1 MGHSNTHLVGRAH
14 RGQGVCLGQ
23 DDSMPSQQEQSVD
36 ASRVLAV
43 ILGGGQGTRLFPLT
57 RERAKP
63 AVPLAGKYRLVDIP
77 ISNCINAGIKRMYLL
92 TQFNSASLH
101 RHVSLSYKF
110 DHFTRGFVEVLA
122 AEQTLSDSSW
132 YQGTADAVRQHLGH
146 FLNHRFDYF
155 LILSGDQLYN
165 MDFRRVIEQHIKNEA
180 ELTVATIPV
189 DRNAASGFG
198 IMQIDEQHQIR
209 EFVEKPQDPTVI
221 DSLRIPADTR
231 TDLGLGND
239 EDQFLAS
246 MGIYVFNRDVMLEYL
261 DSEHIDFGK
270 HIIPEA
276 IEKCRSYS
284 YVYQGYWEDVGTI
297 RTFFEANLDAASEL
311 PKFNFFDMEAPIFTR
326 PRFLPASK
334 INGAAIDHA
343 VLSDGCIIS
352 RAQISH
358 SIVGVRSLVGD
369 GTMLQRVVMMGGDYY
384 ESKASIAKHSGSGEP
399 PIGIGS
405 NTRIQNAIIDKNAR
419 IGDNCIISPA
429 GKEENCDGDL
439 YYVRDGIVII
449 PKSAVIPDNTVI

>member
-1 MGHSNTHLVGRAH
+1 MPEDHDQS
-14 RGQGVCLGQ
+14 LG
-23 DDSMPSQQEQSVD
+23 SES
-36 ASRVLAV
+36 VLAV
-43 ILGGGQGTRLFPLT
+43 ILGGGRGARLFPLT

-77 ISNCINAGIKRMYLL
+77 ISNCINSGIKRMYLL

-101 RHVSLSYKF
+101 RHVSQSYKF

-132 YQGTADAVRQHLGH
+132 FQGTADAVRKHMGH
-146 FLNHRFDYF
+146 FLNHRFDYI

-165 MDFRRVIEQHIKNEA
+165 MNFHQVLTQHIRNQA

-189 DRNAASGFG
+189 NRGAVTDFG
-198 IMQIDEQHQIR
+198 IMKIDEEHRIR
-209 EFVEKPQDPTVI
+209 EFVEKPKEQEVI
-221 DSLRIPADTR
+221 DSLKLSDATCQDLRISA
-231 TDLGLGND
+231 TD
-239 EDQFLAS
+239 EQFLAS
-246 MGIYVFNRDVMLEYL
+246 MGIYVFNRDVLVSLLEN
-261 DSEHIDFGK
+261 DHADFGK

-276 IEKCRSYS
+276 IRTRRAYS

-297 RTFFEANLDAASEL
+297 KTFFDANLDAASEL
-311 PKFNFFDMEAPIFTR
+311 PKFNFFDMSSPIYTR

-343 VLSDGCIIS
+343 VLSDGCIIN
-352 RAQISH
+352 RAQISD

-369 GTMLQRVVMMGGDYY
+369 GTMIQRVVMMGADYY
-384 ESKASIAKHSGSGEP
+384 ETDSSIDYNVSINRP

-419 IGDNCIISPA
+419 IGNNCVVSPA
-429 GKEENCDGDL
+429 GKDVNMDGDGF
-439 YYVRDGIVII
+439 YVRDGIVII
-449 PKSAVIPDNTVI
+449 PKNAVIPDNTVI

>member
-1 MGHSNTHLVGRAH
+1 
-14 RGQGVCLGQ
+14 
-23 DDSMPSQQEQSVD
+23 MPEDHDQSLD

-43 ILGGGQGTRLFPLT
+43 ILGGGRGTRLFPLT

-101 RHVSLSYKF
+101 RHVSQSYKF
-110 DHFTRGFVEVLA
+110 DHFSRGFVEVLA

-165 MDFRRVIEQHIKNEA
+165 MDFSKVIGQHIKNDA
-180 ELTVATIPV
+180 EVTVATIPV
-189 DRNAASGFG
+189 DREAVTGFG
-198 IMQIDEQHQIR
+198 IMQIDADRQIR
-209 EFVEKPQDPTVI
+209 EFVEKPKEPEVI
-221 DSLRIPADTR
+221 DSLRIPAETR
-231 TDLGLGND
+231 NDLGLGDD
-239 EDQFLAS
+239 EDQYLAS
-246 MGIYVFNRDVMLEYL
+246 MGIYVFNRDVMLKYL

-276 IEKCRSYS
+276 IEQCRSFS

-297 RTFFEANLDAASEL
+297 STFFESNLDAASEL

-343 VLSDGCIIS
+343 VLSDGCIIN
-352 RAQISH
+352 RAQISD
-358 SIVGVRSLVGD
+358 SIVGVRSVVGD
-369 GTMLQRVVMMGGDYY
+369 GTMIQRVVMMGADYY
-384 ESKASIAKHSGSGEP
+384 EAADSIERNSTSGRP

-419 IGDNCIISPA
+419 IGNNCIISPA
-429 GKEENCDGDL
+429 GKDENCDGEL

-449 PKSAVIPDNTVI
+449 PKNAVIPDNTVI